1 MSKVNTLIINEIF
14 HSIQGET
21 SRTGLPTTFIRLTG
35 CPLRCSYCDTE
46 YAFTDGS
53 KMSFDEIIKILKKYN
68 SKYLTVTGGEPLA
81 QKNVLLFLEKVCNL
95 NYSVSIETSNCLDIS
110 TIDSRVSIILDI
122 KTPASNESDKNK
134 IENYRYLKPK
144 DEIKFVICNKD
155 DFIWA
160 KEHISEYNLDNYC
173 PVLFSPSYDE
183 MPISELAELII
194 EHSLN
199 VRLQTQLHKVIWG
212 NINGR

>member
-1 MSKVNTLIINEIF
+1 MTKVNTLIINEIF

-81 QKNVLLFLEKVCNL
+81 QKNVLSFLEKVCNL
-95 NYSVSIETSNCLDIS
+95 NYLVSIETSNCLDIS

-160 KEHISEYNLDNYC
+160 KEYISEHNLDNYC

-183 MPISELAELII
+183 MPIAELAELII

>member
-160 KEHISEYNLDNYC
+160 KEYISKHNLDNYC

-183 MPISELAELII
+183 MPIAELAELII

>member
-81 QKNVLLFLEKVCNL
+81 QKNVLLFLETVCNL

-160 KEHISEYNLDNYC
+160 KGYISEYNLDNYC

-183 MPISELAELII
+183 MSIAELAELII

>member
-95 NYSVSIETSNCLDIS
+95 NYSVSIETSNCIDIS

-160 KEHISEYNLDNYC
+160 KEYISEHNLDNYC

-183 MPISELAELII
+183 MPIAELAELII

>member
-53 KMSFDEIIKILKKYN
+53 KMSFDEIIEILKKYN

-81 QKNVLLFLEKVCNL
+81 QKNVLLFLEKVCSL

-160 KEHISEYNLDNYC
+160 KEYISEHNLDNYC

-183 MPISELAELII
+183 MPIAELAELII

>member
-81 QKNVLLFLEKVCNL
+81 QRNVLLFLEKVCNL

-160 KEHISEYNLDNYC
+160 KEYISKHNLDNYC

-183 MPISELAELII
+183 MPIAELAELII

>member
-21 SRTGLPTTFIRLTG
+21 SRMGLPTTFIRLTG

-95 NYSVSIETSNCLDIS
+95 NYSVSIETSNCIDIS

>member
-46 YAFTDGS
+46 YAFTNGS

-68 SKYLTVTGGEPLA
+68 SNISTVTGGEPLA

-155 DFIWA
+155 DLHGQKNI
-160 KEHISEYNLDNYC
+160 
-173 PVLFSPSYDE
+173 
-183 MPISELAELII
+183 
-194 EHSLN
+194 SLN
-199 VRLQTQLHKVIWG
+199 TI
-212 NINGR
+212 

>member
-81 QKNVLLFLEKVCNL
+81 QKNVLLFLEKVCSL

-160 KEHISEYNLDNYC
+160 KEYISEHNLDNYC

-183 MPISELAELII
+183 MPIAELAELII
-194 EHSLN
+194 EYSLN

>member
-110 TIDSRVSIILDI
+110 TVDSRVSIILDI

-134 IENYRYLKPK
+134 IENYRHLKPK

-160 KEHISEYNLDNYC
+160 KEYISKHNLDNYC

-183 MPISELAELII
+183 MPIAELAELII

>member
-53 KMSFDEIIKILKKYN
+53 KMSFDEIIEILKKYN

-81 QKNVLLFLEKVCNL
+81 QKNVLLFLEKVCSL
-95 NYSVSIETSNCLDIS
+95 NYSVSIETSNCIDIS
-110 TIDSRVSIILDI
+110 SIDSRVSIILDV

-134 IENYRYLKPK
+134 IENYKYLKSK

-160 KEHISEYNLDNYC
+160 KEYISEHNLDNYC

-183 MPISELAELII
+183 MPIAELAELII